1 MLKLSSQLL
10 FLLPLTMGI
19 GIAMT
24 FQTAINTQLR
34 EYLHSPL
41 QAALLSFLVGTLLLA
56 ILVIVQAEQRPTL
69 SSLAVIP
76 WYLWLGGCLGVYAI
90 SMSIYTA
97 PKLGFLTLSGL
108 IIFGQIA
115 MSMIVDQF
123 GLLGTDKTPVNWQR
137 LLGGVV
143 IFIGVLLTLQR

>member
-41 QAALLSFLVGTLLLA
+41 QAALLSFFVGTLLLA
-56 ILVIVQAEQRPTL
+56 ILVIVQAEQRTTL

>member
-1 MLKLSSQLL
+1 MLKISSQLL

>member
-137 LLGGVV
+137 LLGSVV